1 MGRGGDVTW
10 WRVREGGGGVSVDDV
25 VVFKRAELITELQ
38 RFGYG
43 NCMYTRMHI
52 CTKNS
57 IIYPLDNHR
66 CHLWGQWKS
75 NLLVACAALFS
86 LFIHVPYVPQLLM
99 CHLYCVW
106 DPVMVMCGCWSTPL
120 SCVVSV

>member
-66 CHLWGQWKS
+66 WDS
-75 NLLVACAALFS
+75 NS
-86 LFIHVPYVPQLLM
+86 LMGSMEIKPFGCM
-99 CHLYCVW
+99 CSFV
-106 DPVMVMCGCWSTPL
+106 
-120 SCVVSV
+120 